1 MERQKSLGLAGAA
14 LLQKDSHTILAI
26 TATLA
31 AGMAIV
37 VLAAVPFRVAAFWAL
52 SELLFAA
59 YQLKRYAV
67 CLLAVHASRRGSSL
81 EQQRKGSRP

>member
-14 LLQKDSHTILAI
+14 LLRKDSHTILAI

-37 VLAAVPFRVAAFWAL
+37 VLAAGPVRVAAFWAL

-59 YQLKRYAV
+59 YQLKRYVCA
-67 CLLAVHASRRGSSL
+67 CLLCMQAVAEVHWNSSARGACL
-81 EQQRKGSRP
+81 